1 MRCNNHSKI
10 LKIRSGMK
18 RNVVV
23 CIKIAVILLIFYF
36 IGDFIKDNVY
46 ELQSI
51 KLHFNHTYLLFS
63 IVFLISSIFNF
74 ALIWQFITIKNNCQ
88 IPLEKGIIAWFYS
101 ELGKYIPGKFFL
113 LAGKIYYYKQEG
125 MSAKRISFCF
135 FLETVCTLL
144 AASFIFVISLIFI
157 KNAALETY
165 KYYIY
170 LLILLFVICLHPR
183 IIETPVNIIMKMLN
197 KEKVYILV
205 SYLDILE
212 ITGLYVVNFLLLGVS
227 LYFLVSSLYEIK
239 ISNFFF
245 LTGSYSLAF
254 LLGIISLFAPSGI
267 GVREGVL
274 ILALKHIMP
283 NSIAGIISL
292 VSRVWMTGTE
302 LLLIALV
309 FVYAKARGI
318 EFKRC

>member
-1 MRCNNHSKI
+1 MKSKI
-10 LKIRSGMK
+10 
-18 RNVVV
+18 VV
-23 CIKIAVILLIFYF
+23 CINIAIILLIFYF
-36 IGDFIKDNVY
+36 IGDFIKDNIY
-46 ELQSI
+46 ELKSI
-51 KLHFNHTYLLFS
+51 KLNFNYTYLLFS

-74 ALIWQFITIKNNCQ
+74 SLIWQFITIKNNCQ
-88 IPLEKGIIAWFYS
+88 IRLEKGIIAWFYS
-101 ELGKYIPGKFFL
+101 ELGKYIPGKVFL

-125 MSAKRISFCF
+125 ISTKRISFCF

-157 KNAALETY
+157 KNAALEIY
-165 KYYIY
+165 KYYTY
-170 LLILLFVICLHPR
+170 LLIPLFVVCLHPR
-183 IIETPVNIIMKMLN
+183 VIEISVNVIMKALN
-197 KEKVYILV
+197 KEKVNILV
-205 SYLDILE
+205 SYLEILE
-212 ITGLYVVNFLLLGVS
+212 ITGLYVLNFLLLGVS
-227 LYFLVSSLYEIK
+227 LYFLVSSLYEIE
-239 ISNFFF
+239 ISNYFF

-254 LLGIISLFAPSGI
+254 LIGIISLFAPSGI

-292 VSRVWMTGTE
+292 VSRVWMTGAE